1 MYRKLL
7 VLAAVLLAVAVQAQI
22 TVTSA
27 IVPQYIQG
35 VNGTNNNRTPFYF
48 WAQISGLTPNATYRF
63 YAGMDTLGSSNT
75 SNGAGNPLLIDN
87 ATGTFR
93 RTTNVSLS
101 NSGGHDSLT
110 ADSNGVF
117 SGWFGVESTGNGRY
131 TPGNM
136 VHPQINMNN
145 GAGGTSVAT
154 RLKLTSFMVR
164 VVNYGT
170 NSGNPNQC
178 SFLYDRA
185 DSVAIAQKSIVLL
198 YDSVSGNGRPVS
210 SAVVEM
216 EGIGQNVITS
226 TVTIYRDSVDQFPYR
241 WGTIN
246 PNSNTSGIR
255 RVEYRDLLTDTIIA
269 AETDADGWWC
279 SGVNTVSPSS
289 GNIGIFLNE
298 YFVLGSTANIPDT
311 AYTTIPAFF
320 TTSSNDPV
328 AYYSWDFGDNSV
340 PGTTSSTSHTYTAA
354 GTYVVTLVINNGA
367 CYDTISQNIVVLLGT
382 GFAAPQPG
390 LWFTVQ
396 PNPSNGQFFVNL
408 RQPGERS
415 VVVFNTLG
423 EVVLTRQFMGTQAEI
438 DLGGMSKGIYMIHVR
453 DEATGKTGV
462 RRVVI
467 Q

>member
-7 VLAAVLLAVAVQAQI
+7 VSAAMLLAVAVSAQI
-22 TVTSA
+22 TVTNA

-48 WAQISGLTPNATYRF
+48 WAEISGLTPNATYRF
-63 YAGMDTLGSSNT
+63 YPGMDTLGSSNT
-75 SNGAGNPLLIDN
+75 SNGAGNPLLIN
-87 ATGTFR
+87 NNTGTFR

-101 NSGGHDSLT
+101 NVGGHDSLT

-117 SGWFGVESTGNGRY
+117 RGWFGVESTGNGRY

-154 RLKLTSFMVR
+154 RLKLTSYMVR

-170 NSGNPNQC
+170 NSGDPNQC

-185 DSVAIAQKSIVLL
+185 DSFEVVQRSIVLL
-198 YDSVSGNGRPVS
+198 YDDVAGSGRPIS
-210 SAVVEM
+210 SAVVEL

-226 TVTIYRDSVDQFPYR
+226 TVAIYRDSVDQFPYR

-246 PNSNTSGIR
+246 PNANTSGIR
-255 RVEYRDLLTDTIIA
+255 RVEYRDLLNDSIFA

-289 GNIGIFLNE
+289 GNIGIYLNE
-298 YFVLGSTANIPDT
+298 YFTLGSTATIPDT
-311 AYTTIPAFF
+311 AYTTISTFF
-320 TTSSNDPV
+320 TASSNDPV

-340 PGTTSSTSHTYTAA
+340 PGTTSSTSHVYTAP
-354 GTYVVTLVINNGA
+354 GVYVVTLVINNGA
-367 CYDTISQNIVVLLGT
+367 CYDTISENIVVLLGT
-382 GFAAPQPG
+382 GVGAPQPG

-415 VVVFNTLG
+415 VVVYNLLG
-423 EVVLTRQFMGTQAEI
+423 EVILTRQFMGTQAEI
-438 DLGGMSKGIYMIHVR
+438 DLSGMSKGIYLIHVS

-467 Q
+467 E

>member
-7 VLAAVLLAVAVQAQI
+7 VSAAMLLALAVSAQI
-22 TVTSA
+22 TVTNS

-35 VNGTNNNRTPFYF
+35 VNGTNNNRTPYYF
-48 WAQISGLTPNATYRF
+48 WAEISGLTPNATYRF
-63 YAGMDTLGSSNT
+63 YTGMDTLGSSNT
-75 SNGAGNPLLIDN
+75 SNGAGNPLLIN
-87 ATGTFR
+87 NSTGTFR
-93 RTTNVSLS
+93 RTTNVSL
-101 NSGGHDSLT
+101 NNPAGHDSLT
-110 ADSNGVF
+110 ADSNGICR
-117 SGWFGVESTGNGRY
+117 SWFGVEATGNGRY

-154 RLKLTSFMVR
+154 RLKLITDMVR

-170 NSGNPNQC
+170 NSGDPNQC

-185 DSVAIAQKSIVLL
+185 DSMMITQKSIVLL
-198 YDSVSGNGRPVS
+198 YDSVSGNGRPIS
-210 SAVVEM
+210 SGVVEL

-226 TVTIYRDSVDQFPYR
+226 TVTIYRDSVDQFAYR

-246 PNSNTSGIR
+246 PNSNTNGIR
-255 RVEYRDLLTDTIIA
+255 RVEYRDLLGNNITA

-289 GNIGIFLNE
+289 GNIGIYLNE
-298 YFVLGSTANIPDT
+298 YFFLGSTANIPDT
-311 AYTTIPAFF
+311 AYTTITAFF
-320 TTSSNDPV
+320 TAASNDPV
-328 AYYSWDFGDNSV
+328 AYYNWDFGDASV
-340 PGTTSSTSHTYTAA
+340 PGTTSSTSHVYTTP
-354 GTYVVTLVINNGA
+354 GVYVVTLVINNGA
-367 CYDTISQNIVVLLGT
+367 CYDTISENIVVLLGT
-382 GFAAPQPG
+382 SVGAPQPG

-396 PNPSNGQFFVNL
+396 PNPSNGQFFVNM

-438 DLGGMSKGIYMIHVR
+438 DLSGMGKGIYLIHVT

-462 RRVVI
+462 RRVVVE
-467 Q
+467 